1 MWDLPSA
8 TPDRPQRLFQGVPL
22 PLDPEPNSRGPQL
35 FGGYGRQ
42 SCGRDR
48 GRACILTRGNVGTAA
63 LACPELS
70 RMESRRRAA
79 LFCDCHI
86 AVRCRYDGGTMRN
99 KLRFLWNATRGH
111 RLAPWRSPYLL
122 WRIETYTGVKMK
134 QI

>member
-1 MWDLPSA
+1 MWAP
-8 TPDRPQRLFQGVPL
+8 
-22 PLDPEPNSRGPQL
+22 
-35 FGGYGRQ
+35 
-42 SCGRDR
+42 
-48 GRACILTRGNVGTAA
+48 AA
-63 LACPELS
+63 LACPERS
-70 RMESRRRAA
+70 RMESPRRAA

-134 QI
+134 QIGFVEFWEFMWRERHELWRFLRWTGEMERYVHPKPKGS